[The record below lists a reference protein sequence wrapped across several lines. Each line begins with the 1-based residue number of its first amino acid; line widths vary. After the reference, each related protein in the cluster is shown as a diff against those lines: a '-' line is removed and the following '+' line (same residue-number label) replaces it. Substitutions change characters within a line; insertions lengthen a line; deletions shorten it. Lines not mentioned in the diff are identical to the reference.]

1 MSDSETSDNKPTDNE
16 NSQSDATAKRQPVAR
31 PVRILS
37 QYTKDLSFENK
48 LPVGRVLA
56 PTATADLQAKIDV
69 TATLLGEHQ
78 FEVCLHLEAE
88 AKSSDQTIYLV
99 ELVYGATVELHEVP
113 EEQVEPLLFIE
124 VPRFIFPFVRSIVAN
139 VTRDG
144 GFPGM
149 MSETVDFVQMY
160 RRRLQARQNQQQA
173 AVSESD
179 APATTH

>member
-1 MSDSETSDNKPTDNE
+1 MSDNETQDAGTEAATGGDQQDQPKKKPT
-16 NSQSDATAKRQPVAR
+16 VR

-48 LPVGRVLA
+48 LQPGRVLA
-56 PTATADLQAKIDV
+56 PTATADLQAKLDV
-69 TATLLGEHQ
+69 TATLLGDHQ

-88 AKSSDQTIYLV
+88 AKSADQTIYLV
-99 ELVYGATVELHEVP
+99 ELVYAAAVELHDVP

-124 VPRFIFPFVRSIVAN
+124 VPRFIFPFVRAVVAN

-149 MSETVDFVQMY
+149 MSETVDFIEMY
-160 RRRLQARQNQQQA
+160 KRRLLARQKQQQ
-173 AVSESD
+173 ESAD
-179 APATTH
+179 AEAPSTTH